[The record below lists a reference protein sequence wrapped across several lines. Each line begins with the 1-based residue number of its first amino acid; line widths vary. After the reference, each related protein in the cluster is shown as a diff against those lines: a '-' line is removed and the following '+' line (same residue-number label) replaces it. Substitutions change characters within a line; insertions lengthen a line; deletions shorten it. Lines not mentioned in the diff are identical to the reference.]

1 MSYTVVDVVP
11 DTDEWLLERRKS
23 VGASE
28 VAAVMGLSQWAT
40 PLDVYKSKHGVDR
53 PFDPLIA
60 LVGHEDERTMSAWL
74 TKLSGLNPDLEPG
87 FMARSDRYP
96 FIHATPD
103 RMWDGVPVQLKT
115 AHEYTSH
122 KWDEGIPT
130 EYRIQVQTE
139 MLVLGAPRALL
150 VVRIGSRDFRAIWEN
165 RDDKFIEQHMIPAL
179 REFWDGVEAG
189 IPPAPST
196 VAELTDQWHD
206 SGAEMEADAR
216 VQEWIEKR
224 AFLLATAKE
233 AEEGA
238 KKIQV
243 ELGQFMLEHNV
254 ERFTVGGKTLL
265 TYKRQNGRAT
275 FDQKRLREDHPD
287 IVAEYTT
294 QGAPFMVMRTYKAK
308 ETKQW
313 TGSGSLSSLSN
324 R

>member
-1 MSYTVVDVVP
+1 MSYKVVDVVP
-11 DTDEWLLERRKS
+11 DTDEWLQERRAS

-40 PLDVYKSKHGVDR
+40 PLDVYRSKHGVDR

-60 LVGHEDERTMSAWL
+60 LVGHMDEAVMSRWL
-74 TKLSGLNPDLEPG
+74 VELSGMAPTLTDG
-87 FMARSDRYP
+87 FMARSVEYP

-103 RMWDGVPVQLKT
+103 RIWDGIPVQLKT

-150 VVRIGSRDFRAIWEN
+150 VVRIGARDFRAIWET
-165 RDDKFIEQHMIPAL
+165 RDDRFIENHMIPAL
-179 REFWDGVEAG
+179 TAFWAGVEAG
-189 IPPAPST
+189 VAPPPTT

-206 SGAEMEADAR
+206 SGGEMEAPEELQTR
-216 VQEWIEKR
+216 IEQR

-233 AEEGA
+233 AEEDA

-243 ELGQFMLEHNV
+243 ELGQFMLDNDV

-265 TYKRQNGRAT
+265 TYKKQSGRAS
-275 FDQKRLREDHPD
+275 FDQKRLREEHPD
-287 IVAEYTT
+287 MVAEYTT
-294 QGAPFMVMRTYKAK
+294 QGAPFMVMRTYKPK
-308 ETKQW
+308 ETK
-313 TGSGSLSSLSN
+313 
-324 R
+324 